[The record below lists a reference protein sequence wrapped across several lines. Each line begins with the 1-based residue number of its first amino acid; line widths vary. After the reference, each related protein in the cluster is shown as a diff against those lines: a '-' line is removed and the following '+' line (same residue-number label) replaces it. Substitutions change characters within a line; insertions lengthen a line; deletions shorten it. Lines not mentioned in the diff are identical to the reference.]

1 MRAIQVT
8 IDLVQPQPEYF
19 DRSAMNDRGARLESE
34 FFLTDQGLRR
44 RCLVL
49 SDTFAVTSD
58 AGHVEAAPL
67 NVRPKCYGRSKCYK
81 C

>member
-1 MRAIQVT
+1 
-8 IDLVQPQPEYF
+8 
-19 DRSAMNDRGARLESE
+19 
-34 FFLTDQGLRR
+34 LRR